1 MMILALLCISD
12 KLWVQYSNPIVILF
26 GNFSPILQH
35 DKILQ
40 LYQLKF
46 SKARSY

>member
-12 KLWVQYSNPIVILF
+12 KLWVQYSTPIVILF